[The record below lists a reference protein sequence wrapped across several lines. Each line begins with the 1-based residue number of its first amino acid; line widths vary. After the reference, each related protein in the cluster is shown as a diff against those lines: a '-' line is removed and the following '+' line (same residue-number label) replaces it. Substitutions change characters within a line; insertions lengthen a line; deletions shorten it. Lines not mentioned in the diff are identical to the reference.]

1 MDSMRGCRS
10 LVIQRT
16 WGVGDVP
23 PNASLTLSA
32 GSCLTPLPKAV
43 PIRKKSTRPNAPAVD
58 RRAGNKVGRVTA
70 PRRYRMLWRSMRT
83 SELISHSEIES
94 VVVYRAALA
103 LDVRF
108 QDHVLMRPI
117 IYADVGLILVAVG
130 ATAGFV
136 VPRIVARDDAEPRSD
151 FIRRFNVPATLL
163 VATRRRRPSQS
174 SAGAPCTP
182 SLPPR
187 PVRPPD
193 DRCARGTRSH
203 RSSGC

>member
-1 MDSMRGCRS
+1 M
-10 LVIQRT
+10 
-16 WGVGDVP
+16 
-23 PNASLTLSA
+23 
-32 GSCLTPLPKAV
+32 AV
-43 PIRKKSTRPNAPAVD
+43 PIRKNSTRPNAPAVD
-58 RRAGNKVGRVTA
+58 RRAGNKAGRVTA

-94 VVVYRAALA
+94 VVAYRAALA

-136 VPRIVARDDAEPRSD
+136 VPRIVAREDAEPRSD

-163 VATRRRRPSQS
+163 VATHRLRPGAVKEPRRKQCAQSEAALIKYSLHFKQGRADILRAQSDFLLILRRARFFL
-174 SAGAPCTP
+174 AGPACPAQA
-182 SLPPR
+182 SR
-187 PVRPPD
+187 VRQVF
-193 DRCARGTRSH
+193 RHCL
-203 RSSGC
+203 C